1 MTRLLTCF
9 GFLFAFGVAAVMAP
23 VAANAGAD
31 AAAGKATYTT
41 FCASCH
47 GDKGDG
53 LGPVGAALEPKPRN
67 FVTAVYTLDTD
78 KDGKKGTDA
87 DLANVIKNGAGPY
100 GGSPMM
106 TPWSQLS
113 DADIA
118 NVIAYI
124 KTFKKK

>member
-1 MTRLLTCF
+1 MNRLLT
-9 GFLFAFGVAAVMAP
+9 GILMMALGVAALVTSTSAQ
-23 VAANAGAD
+23 AAD
-31 AAAGKATYTT
+31 TAAGKATYTT

-53 LGPVGAALEPKPRN
+53 LGPVGAALEPKPRS
-67 FVTAVYTLDTD
+67 FVKPAYTLDTD

-87 DLANVIKNGAGPY
+87 DLKNVIKNGAGQY

-118 NVIAYI
+118 NVIAYL
-124 KTFKKK
+124 KTLKK